1 MKKIVYTMLSLCAL
15 SISAFAI
22 GADQQK
28 PPITE
33 GIGEQGSNTEIRV
46 TANVV
51 AGVAVNE
58 GSPIDFGNLVR
69 GAKVY
74 KQGEIITERTPGL
87 VEYRTDP
94 DMTSSGVVK
103 TKIQNNIVNLDW
115 KTPNG
120 SNGSGTVTV
129 INNVTVTGIGTTW
142 ENVELDGNGEAKKTL
157 HAAFRPYA
165 TAGREQWDT
174 MNGNLGQNQKLGS
187 YAGAVVVE
195 ATVL

>member
-1 MKKIVYTMLSLCAL
+1 MKNKILTILSLCAL
-15 SISAFAI
+15 SVSAFAI
-22 GADQQK
+22 AADQQG

-33 GIGEQGSNTEIRV
+33 GIGDKGSNTEIRV

-74 KQGEIITERTPGL
+74 KQGEIINDRTPGL
-87 VEYRTDP
+87 VEYRADP
-94 DMTSSGVVK
+94 ENTNSAAIK
-103 TKIQNNIVNLDW
+103 TRIQNNIINLDW

-120 SNGSGTVTV
+120 SNSSGNIMV
-129 INNVTVTGIGTTW
+129 INNVTVTGIGNTW
-142 ENVELDGNGEAKKTL
+142 ENVSLDGNGEAKKVL
-157 HAAFRPYA
+157 HASFRPYA

-187 YAGAVVVE
+187 YAGSVIVE